1 MALIKFMY
9 RGREVFCPMY
19 DRVFKAL
26 FDDGELV
33 LLASFLSS
41 ILDMDIKA
49 EDLIVKNSEMPVT
62 TRDGKLVRLD
72 FRIMLIDGSVV
83 NIEMQV
89 DDERDM
95 GKRSLYSLAKLM
107 PDRLKVGGEYKAIRP
122 VIAINILD
130 FNFIPDSDDYINRYR
145 MKNLKTN
152 AEMPNAEAQEIIFIE
167 LKKLPK
173 TAGSLGEWWLK
184 FLTVKTGKELDMIA
198 TQAAVLEMARERLVG
213 ISADEKLKY
222 EMDMIEKANYDYN
235 SRMGRLERLEM
246 EAIEKIA
253 KGRAEAIAEAN
264 AETARK
270 MKAEGC
276 DSAFIAKI
284 TGLSVEQIERL

>member
-1 MALIKFMY
+1 
-9 RGREVFCPMY
+9 
-19 DRVFKAL
+19 
-26 FDDGELV
+26 
-33 LLASFLSS
+33 
-41 ILDMDIKA
+41 
-49 EDLIVKNSEMPVT
+49 
-62 TRDGKLVRLD
+62 
-72 FRIMLIDGSVV
+72 MLIDGSVV

-107 PDRLKVGGEYKAIRP
+107 PDQLRVSGEYKNIRP

-173 TAGSLGEWWLK
+173 TAGSMGEWWLK

-198 TQAAVLEMARERLVG
+198 TQAPVLEMARERLVG

-235 SRMGRLERLEM
+235 SRMGRLARLEM

-253 KGRAEAIAEAN
+253 KSRMEAIEKIAKGREEGFEKGIAEAK
-264 AETARK
+264 AEDAKK
-270 MKAEGC
+270 MKAKGC
-276 DSAFIAKI
+276 DNAFIAEI
-284 TGLSVEQIERL
+284 TGLSVEQIERM